1 MDLGDFLWSLVVIF
15 FMVMY
20 FMIMFRIII
29 DLFRS
34 DDVGGF
40 AKAIWLI
47 AIIFLPLITMLIYV
61 IVRGKGMAERDMKQ
75 MADYKA
81 QQDAY
86 IKQVAGSGGG
96 ASAAE
101 QIAKAQELLSSGAI
115 SQEEF
120 NALKAKALA

>member
-86 IKQVAGSGGG
+86 IKQVASSGSTP
-96 ASAAE
+96 AE